1 MEPLPHHYTVIASGG
16 GKADSHIAVTAS
28 NLPDLTTNA
37 PTEFGG
43 PGNQWSPE
51 SLLMAAVADCFVL
64 TFRAVAQA
72 SKLQWDQIQCQ
83 ATGTLDRIDRKPQF
97 TEIQLH
103 VTVILQGDNSTE
115 RVQRVLEKAEGGCLI
130 TNSLS
135 ATVSMTSDIQQA

>member
-1 MEPLPHHYTVIASGG
+1 MEPFPHHYTSTASCD
-16 GKADSHIAVTAS
+16 KANSHVTVTAS
-28 NLPDLTTNA
+28 DLPGLTTNA
-37 PTEFGG
+37 PAEFGG

-64 TFRAVAQA
+64 TFRAIAQG
-72 SKLQWDQIQCQ
+72 SKLEWNQIQCQ
-83 ATGTLDRIDRKPQF
+83 ATGTLDRIERKPQF

-103 VTVILQGDNSTE
+103 VTVTPQGDIGTE
-115 RVQRVLEKAEGGCLI
+115 RLQRILEKAEDSCLI